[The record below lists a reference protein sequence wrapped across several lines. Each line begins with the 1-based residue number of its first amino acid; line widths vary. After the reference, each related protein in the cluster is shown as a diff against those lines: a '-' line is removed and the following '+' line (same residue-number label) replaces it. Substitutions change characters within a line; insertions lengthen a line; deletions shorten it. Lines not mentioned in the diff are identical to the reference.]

1 MVERRE
7 RFLKVLYTFSPQN
20 THVQMKALT
29 PSLMKPTNDRE
40 QARFREARAFLA
52 AAVERRGFGA
62 TAVSVPIPPGG
73 FLHSRRNTAIGSP
86 YKENTKQEKEVC
98 YE

>member
-1 MVERRE
+1 
-7 RFLKVLYTFSPQN
+7 
-20 THVQMKALT
+20 
-29 PSLMKPTNDRE
+29 MKPTDDRE
-40 QARFREARAFLA
+40 EVLFQEARAFLA

-62 TAVSVPIPPGG
+62 TAVSAPIPPGG